1 MNIIDENN
9 LLNILNTSLVTR
21 NWDDIYDNLNPKSF
35 GVIKSRYI
43 QI

>member
-1 MNIIDENN
+1 MNITDENN

-21 NWDDIYDNLNPKSF
+21 SWNDLYDNLNPKSF
-35 GVIKSRYI
+35 GIIKSRYT